1 MEHVKALAIKG
12 LMTFVALFVVLTLG
26 FNVSLL
32 TVLAITIVLGAISY
46 PLGDL
51 KLYPKTTNMIATTAD
66 IGIAFLVIAV
76 IGPMFGSNDV
86 SSWMSAGLLAGIVV
100 AAGEFFF
107 HNYIGNKPIGDNKR
121 FRTSYNH

>member
-26 FNVSLL
+26 FNISVL
-32 TVLAITIVLGAISY
+32 TVLAITIVLGAVSY

-121 FRTSYNH
+121 FRTSYHH